1 MVFLL
6 KPNTFNVTLIETN
19 LELILAND
27 KKIMKEAKISN
38 RKNFTAG
45 A

>member
-6 KPNTFNVTLIETN
+6 KPNTFNVTLIEIN

-27 KKIMKEAKISN
+27 EKIMKETKIPN
-38 RKNFTAG
+38 RKNFTTG
-45 A
+45 V